1 MINISEIKQR
11 ACANVDALRDELI
24 QLSTTIHAHPEIAF
38 QEFESCQRL
47 SDALEAHAFTVAR
60 GIGGIETA
68 FRAEARGTRDH
79 PAIAFLAEY
88 DALPNLGHAC
98 GHNIVCVSALGAAF
112 ALQKMIGELP
122 GRVIVIGTPA
132 EESGGGKVIM
142 IEHGAFDG
150 VDATMLAHPAAR
162 TMVARGSLASVRID
176 VEFFGKPSH
185 AAAAPEDG
193 INALEALLAM
203 FHNVNALR
211 LHLKAD
217 ARVHGIITHGG
228 TAANIIPDYAAGKFS
243 IRAAQQNYAAEILQR
258 VIQCGLAGASA
269 IGARFDYKITGG
281 SADIVV
287 NKTLANAFAENWCA
301 LGIVVDEPRQNER
314 MGSTDHGNVSH
325 VIPSIHPYIQ
335 IAPAGTAGHT
345 VAFRELAISPD
356 GHAGL
361 LNAAKGMAMTA
372 LDLMYDDELMQAV
385 RAEFAARNQIY

>member
-1 MINISEIKQR
+1 MPDLSELKQR
-11 ACANVDALRDELI
+11 AITTIDAMRDELV
-24 QLSTTIHAHPEIAF
+24 QLSETIHAHPEIAF
-38 QEFESCQRL
+38 QEFESCHRL
-47 SDALEAHAFTVAR
+47 SDALESHGFTVAR
-60 GIGGIETA
+60 GVGGIATA
-68 FRAEARGTRDH
+68 FRAEARGTREH

-98 GHNIVCVSALGAAF
+98 GHNIVSISALGAAF

-122 GRVIVIGTPA
+122 GRVLVIGTPA

-142 IEHGAFDG
+142 LEHGAFDG

-162 TMVARGSLASVRID
+162 TMVARGSLASVRMD
-176 VEFFGKPSH
+176 VEFFGKASH

-193 INALEALLAM
+193 INALEAMLAM
-203 FHNVNALR
+203 FHNINALR

-243 IRAAQQNYAAEILQR
+243 IRASQQSYADEILQR
-258 VIQCGLAGASA
+258 VIQCGHAGASA
-269 IGARFDYKITGG
+269 TGARFEYKITGG

-287 NKTLANAFAENWCA
+287 NKTMAQAFAENWRA
-301 LGIVVDEPRQNER
+301 LGIVVNEPRQNER

-325 VIPSIHPYIQ
+325 RIPSIHPYIQ
-335 IAPAGTAGHT
+335 VAPAGTAGHT
-345 VAFRELAISPD
+345 VAFREAAISMD

-372 LDLMYDDELMQAV
+372 LDLMCDDQLMQAV
-385 RAEFAARNQIY
+385 RAEFAARI

>member
-1 MINISEIKQR
+1 
-11 ACANVDALRDELI
+11 
-24 QLSTTIHAHPEIAF
+24 
-38 QEFESCQRL
+38 
-47 SDALEAHAFTVAR
+47 
-60 GIGGIETA
+60 
-68 FRAEARGTRDH
+68 
-79 PAIAFLAEY
+79 
-88 DALPNLGHAC
+88 
-98 GHNIVCVSALGAAF
+98 
-112 ALQKMIGELP
+112 
-122 GRVIVIGTPA
+122 
-132 EESGGGKVIM
+132 
-142 IEHGAFDG
+142 

-176 VEFFGKPSH
+176 VEFFGKASH

-243 IRAAQQNYAAEILQR
+243 IRASQQNYAAEILQR
-258 VIQCGLAGASA
+258 VIQCGQAGASA
-269 IGARFDYKITGG
+269 TGARFDYKITGG

-287 NKTLANAFAENWCA
+287 NKTMANVFAENWRA
-301 LGIVVDEPRQNER
+301 LGIVVNEPRTNER

-345 VAFRELAISPD
+345 VVFRELAISPD
-356 GHAGL
+356 GHAGM

-372 LDLMYDDELMQAV
+372 LDLMCDDELMQAV
-385 RAEFAARNQIY
+385 RAERPSRF